1 MMSAVNLEV
10 KIGSLSLRNPVM
22 NASGTF
28 GAREY
33 SEYIDFSRIGA
44 LVPKSVTL
52 NPRAGNPTPRIT
64 EVFGGVINAV
74 GIQNAGIH
82 DFVKNKL
89 PEMLGL
95 KTHIIVSL
103 SNTAL
108 KDFETCVNI
117 LEDAEGISAY
127 EINISCPNIEKD
139 GCAFGFS
146 EADTAAVVR
155 AARKVMKTNR
165 PVIVKLS
172 PNVTDIVR
180 IARAAADAGADAL
193 TIANTYLGMA
203 VDLNTRKP
211 VLGNKFGGVSGAA
224 IKPLTMGRVYS
235 VRKALDVPVIAS
247 GGICSAEDALEY
259 LMVGAKAVQVGTANF
274 TNPAV
279 MEEIVSGMENWLE
292 NNGILDVNDFIGTVE
307 D

>member
-1 MMSAVNLEV
+1 MSAVNLEV

-28 GAREY
+28 GTYEY

-44 LVPKSVTL
+44 VVPKSITL
-52 NPRAGNPTPRIT
+52 NPRAGNATPRIT

-74 GIQNAGIH
+74 GIQNTGVH
-82 DFVKNKL
+82 DFVKSKL

-95 KTHIIVSL
+95 KTSIIVSL
-103 SNTAL
+103 SNTAV
-108 KDFETCVNI
+108 KDFETSVRI

-139 GCAFGFS
+139 GNAFGFS
-146 EADTAAVVR
+146 ETDTAAVVCTV
-155 AARKVMKTNR
+155 RKAMRTNR
-165 PVIVKLS
+165 TVIVKLS
-172 PNVTDIVR
+172 PNVTDIVQ
-180 IARAAADAGADAL
+180 IARAAFNAGADAL
-193 TIANTYLGMA
+193 TIANTYLGMV

-211 VLGNKFGGVSGAA
+211 VLGNKMGGVSGAA
-224 IKPLTMGRVYS
+224 IKPLTMRRVYS
-235 VRKALDVPVIAS
+235 VCKALKIPVIAA
-247 GGICSAEDALEY
+247 GGICSARDALEY

-274 TNPAV
+274 TNPAI
-279 MEEIVSGMENWLE
+279 MEDIVSGIENWLE
-292 NNGILDVNDFIGTVE
+292 SNGIYDVNDFIGTIQ

>member
-1 MMSAVNLEV
+1 MATVNLEV
-10 KIGSLSLRNPVM
+10 KISSLSLRNPVM

-28 GAREY
+28 GAHDY

-44 LVPKSVTL
+44 IVPKSITL
-52 NPRAGNPTPRIT
+52 NPRAGNATPRIT

-74 GIQNAGIH
+74 GIQNTGVQ

-89 PEMLGL
+89 PEMVGL
-95 KTHIIVSL
+95 KAPIIVSL
-103 SNTAL
+103 SNTAV
-108 KDFETCVNI
+108 KDFETSVHI

-139 GCAFGFS
+139 GSAFGFS
-146 EADTAAVVR
+146 ETDTAAVVCSV
-155 AARKVMKTNR
+155 RKAMRTNR

-172 PNVTDIVR
+172 PNVTDIVQ
-180 IARAAADAGADAL
+180 IARAASEAGADAL
-193 TIANTYLGMA
+193 TIANTYLGMV

-211 VLGNKFGGVSGAA
+211 VLGNKLGGVSGAA
-224 IKPLTMGRVYS
+224 IKPLTMRRVYS
-235 VRKALDVPVIAS
+235 VCKALKIPVIAA
-247 GGICSAEDALEY
+247 GGICSAKDALEY

-274 TNPAV
+274 TNPAI
-279 MEEIVSGMENWLE
+279 MEDIVSGIEDWLE
-292 NNGILDVNDFIGTVE
+292 SNGISDVNDFIGTIQ

>member
-1 MMSAVNLEV
+1 MSTVNLEV

-28 GAREY
+28 GAHDY

-44 LVPKSVTL
+44 VVPKSITL

-74 GIQNAGIH
+74 GIQNTGVH
-82 DFVKNKL
+82 DFVKSKL

-95 KTHIIVSL
+95 KTSIIVSV
-103 SNTAL
+103 SNTTV
-108 KDFETCVNI
+108 KDFETSIHI
-117 LEDAEGISAY
+117 LEDNEGISAY

-139 GCAFGFS
+139 GSAFGFS
-146 EADTAAVVR
+146 ETDTAAVVCTV
-155 AARKVMKTNR
+155 RKAMRTSR

-172 PNVTDIVR
+172 PNVTDIVQ
-180 IARAAADAGADAL
+180 IARAASNEGADAL
-193 TIANTYLGMA
+193 TIANTYLGMV

-211 VLGNKFGGVSGAA
+211 VLGNKLGGVSGVA
-224 IKPLTMGRVYS
+224 IKPLTMRRVYS
-235 VRKALDVPVIAS
+235 VCKALKIPVIAA
-247 GGICSAEDALEY
+247 GGICSAKDALEY

-274 TNPAV
+274 TNPAI
-279 MEEIVSGMENWLE
+279 MEDIVSGIENWLE
-292 NNGILDVNDFIGTVE
+292 SNGIFDINDFIGTIQ

>member
-1 MMSAVNLEV
+1 MSKVNLEV

-28 GAREY
+28 GTYEY
-33 SEYIDFSRIGA
+33 EDYIDFSRIGA
-44 LVPKSVTL
+44 VVPKSITL
-52 NPRAGNPTPRIT
+52 NPRSGNITPRIT
-64 EVFGGVINAV
+64 EVLGGVINAV
-74 GIQNAGIH
+74 GIQNTGVH

-95 KTHIIVSL
+95 KTSIIVSL
-103 SNTAL
+103 SNTSI
-108 KDFETCVNI
+108 KDFETSICL

-139 GCAFGFS
+139 GSAFGFS
-146 EADTAAVVR
+146 ESDTAAVVCTV
-155 AARKVMKTNR
+155 RKAMKTNR

-172 PNVTDIVR
+172 PNVTDIVQ
-180 IARAAADAGADAL
+180 IARAAEDSGADAL
-193 TIANTYLGMA
+193 TIANTYIGMV
-203 VDLNTRKP
+203 VDLKTRRP
-211 VLGNKFGGVSGAA
+211 VLGNKLGGVSGAA
-224 IKPLTMGRVYS
+224 IKPLTMRRVYS
-235 VRKALDVPVIAS
+235 VCKALKTPVIAS

-274 TNPAV
+274 TNPAI
-279 MEEIVSGMENWLE
+279 MEDIVSGMEIWLE
-292 NNGILDVNDFIGTVE
+292 NNGISDVNDFIGTIQ